1 MNDFKEV
8 YRADLQRYGNDKI
21 DFYIKLWTY
30 LFRKCQFSRGGGTK
44 GMPYVAAYVGEKAWH

>member
-8 YRADLQRYGNDKI
+8 YKADLQRYGNDKI
-21 DFYIKLWTY
+21 DKYIKLWTY

-44 GMPYVAAYVGEKAWH
+44 GISCFVANGW